1 MSDIN
6 TLKPHPAA
14 APGNA
19 ELFLGFLWL
28 GLIGFGG
35 VLPMARSMLVER
47 RRWLSSEQFTELLG
61 LCQFLPGGNV
71 INLSVAVGM
80 EFRGLRGAL
89 CALLG
94 LISAPT
100 AIVVGLGV
108 VYARFQ
114 NDPHVQHVFAG
125 LAAAAA
131 GLLLSTGIKMLL
143 PLRGKWPALAIV
155 ALALIAIAWL
165 RLPLLPT
172 HAGAGA
178 AEHSSDVAVAVMSGV
193 LMALALI
200 FTELSLLAFGG
211 GMTILPEMQ
220 RQVVEVHQWMSAQ
233 EFSALFAMAQAAP
246 GPNMMIVPLVGW
258 HVAGWAGLLVSSI
271 AKFGPSSIVTL
282 LVMGAWRRLRIARGA
297 ASCRPDWCR

>member
-1 MSDIN
+1 MWNGNVMSDIN

-114 NDPHVQHVFAG
+114 NDPHVQHVFA
-125 LAAAAA
+125 
-131 GLLLSTGIKMLL
+131 
-143 PLRGKWPALAIV
+143 
-155 ALALIAIAWL
+155 WL

-172 HAGAGA
+172 
-178 AEHSSDVAVAVMSGV
+178 MLV
-193 LMALALI
+193 LAP
-200 FTELSLLAFGG
+200 LSILL
-211 GMTILPEMQ
+211 MW
-220 RQVVEVHQWMSAQ
+220 RW
-233 EFSALFAMAQAAP
+233 
-246 GPNMMIVPLVGW
+246 
-258 HVAGWAGLLVSSI
+258 
-271 AKFGPSSIVTL
+271 PS
-282 LVMGAWRRLRIARGA
+282 
-297 ASCRPDWCR
+297 